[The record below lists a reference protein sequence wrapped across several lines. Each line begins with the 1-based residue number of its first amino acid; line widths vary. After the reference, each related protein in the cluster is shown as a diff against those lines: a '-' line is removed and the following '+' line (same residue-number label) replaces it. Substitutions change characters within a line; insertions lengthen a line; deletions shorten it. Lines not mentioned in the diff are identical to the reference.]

1 MPPSALVVPLP
12 DMVPCDQLRRPV
24 MVSVPDPVSVPLE
37 KFNFVVLALV
47 LLSTT
52 ALLQLMPF
60 ARDLL

>member
-1 MPPSALVVPLP
+1 
-12 DMVPCDQLRRPV
+12 